1 MADKVDAETR
11 SWMMSGIRGKDT
23 RPEIRVRQILHR
35 LGLRFRLHG
44 AKLAGKPDI
53 VLKRFSAVV
62 LVHGCFWH
70 GHGCS
75 MFRWPAT
82 RPEFWREII
91 ERNRLRDQKTTA
103 ELRNAGWRVATMWE
117 CAIRGAGRL
126 DDEARGMSLFHWLH
140 GDSDSLE
147 LTNDSRSKT

>member
-1 MADKVDAETR
+1 MADKVDVETR
-11 SWMMSGIRGKDT
+11 SRMMSGIRGKDT

-44 AKLAGKPDI
+44 AKLSGKPDI

-82 RPEFWREII
+82 RPEFWREKI
-91 ERNRLRDQKTTA
+91 ERNRLRDQKTTE
-103 ELRNAGWRVATMWE
+103 ELRNAGWRVATVWE

-126 DDEARGMSLFHWLH
+126 DDETLGMWLLNWLH
-140 GDSDSLE
+140 GDSASLE
-147 LTNDSRSKT
+147 LANDSRSKT